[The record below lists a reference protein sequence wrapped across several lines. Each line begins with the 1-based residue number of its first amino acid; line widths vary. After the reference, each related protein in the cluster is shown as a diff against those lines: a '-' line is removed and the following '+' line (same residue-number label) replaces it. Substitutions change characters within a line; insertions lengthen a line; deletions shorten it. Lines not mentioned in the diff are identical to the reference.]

1 VQSHNFEIR
10 IVIMIE
16 LGYGYVVFPKT
27 NLLSVLHTWYGGR
40 IAFDQLYGGVIGGGI
55 TKEELAHLHRCSSS

>member
-1 VQSHNFEIR
+1 
-10 IVIMIE
+10 MIE